1 MSALSG
7 SRSAASSNAAIA
19 PVQSCALSAFL
30 PALKSGSSCAQSAS
44 DAAAAMVV
52 QIGNSSSA
60 IAVSVRRSGPPNH
73 GAITSRQPGGLIV
86 WTATPA
92 ARAPSIMANAIVR
105 IIIVS
110 RDAAAGSR
118 RVPLRASA
126 ILSSP
131 RQECLSLADFLSFG
145 ISVLGEVDQLA
156 EVLGCLLAVACC
168 IGSACGSPVR
178 AEPVRGLFERGL
190 VLGQGGCRLPH
201 LKQEVRQQF
210 AERIEAILHRDV
222 LETGVL
228 AVGGCPHEPHGLV
241 ARTFLEQDP
250 CGDGEHLFFGAVGP
264 IGLIG
269 ALQRRPQS
277 LHRFDFFS
285 GAGEIA
291 GARHAETTRE
301 AVQRIRHGILG
312 RSDRERGGAGPVRG
326 EVDEADRTV
335 AAVRGG
341 ERLL

>member
-60 IAVSVRRSGPPNH
+60 IAVSARRSGPPNN
-73 GAITSRQPGGLIV
+73 GAITSRHPGGLIV

-118 RVPLRASA
+118 RVPLCASP

-131 RQECLSLADFLSFG
+131 CQECLSLADFLSLG
-145 ISVLGEVDQLA
+145 IGVLGEVDEFA
-156 EVLGCLLAVACC
+156 EVRGCLLAVACHV
-168 IGSACGSPVR
+168 GGAGGSPVR
-178 AEPVRGLFERGL
+178 AEAVRGLLERGL
-190 VLGQGGCRLPH
+190 ELGQGSCRLPH
-201 LKQEVRQQF
+201 LKQQIRQQF

-222 LETGVL
+222 LEA
-228 AVGGCPHEPHGLV
+228 AVFAISGSPHESHGLI
-241 ARTFLEQDP
+241 ARAFLQRHP
-250 CGDGEHLFFGAVGP
+250 CRDGEHLILGAVGP
-264 IGLIG
+264 IGLVG
-269 ALQRRPQS
+269 ALQRRAQR
-277 LHRFDFFS
+277 LHRFDLVF
-285 GAGEIA
+285 G
-291 GARHAETTRE
+291 
-301 AVQRIRHGILG
+301 
-312 RSDRERGGAGPVRG
+312 
-326 EVDEADRTV
+326 
-335 AAVRGG
+335 
-341 ERLL
+341 

>member
-60 IAVSVRRSGPPNH
+60 IAVSARRSGPPNN
-73 GAITSRQPGGLIV
+73 GAITSRHPGGLIV

-126 ILSSP
+126 ILSFP
-131 RQECLSLADFLSFG
+131 RQECLSLADFLPLG

-156 EVLGCLLAVACC
+156 EVLGCLLAVAC
-168 IGSACGSPVR
+168 GVGGAGGSPVR
-178 AEPVRGLFERGL
+178 AEAIGCLLERRL
-190 VLGQGGCRLPH
+190 VLFQGSCGLPD
-201 LKQEVRQQF
+201 LKQQIRQQF
-210 AERIEAILHRDV
+210 AERIEAILHCYV
-222 LETGVL
+222 LEAAVF
-228 AVGGCPHEPHGLV
+228 AVGGCAHELHGLV
-241 ARTFLEQDP
+241 ARAFLEAYP
-250 CGDGEHLFFGAVGP
+250 CGNGAHLIFA
-264 IGLIG
+264 
-269 ALQRRPQS
+269 
-277 LHRFDFFS
+277 
-285 GAGEIA
+285 
-291 GARHAETTRE
+291 
-301 AVQRIRHGILG
+301 
-312 RSDRERGGAGPVRG
+312 
-326 EVDEADRTV
+326 
-335 AAVRGG
+335 
-341 ERLL
+341 